1 MEELGLAENAVR
13 QKTSD
18 PVMEVIMLLRQGAT
32 PEELVQGGVPA
43 TVVEQAIAIIN
54 AELKAMEPQ
63 GPDVMADP
71 NAGLAAKLNGG
82 AMPNRSTI
90 I

>member
-1 MEELGLAENAVR
+1 MEGLANSFARKPADE
-13 QKTSD
+13 KI
-18 PVMEVIMLLRQGAT
+18 MEVIMLLKQGAT
-32 PEELVQGGVPA
+32 PEELVQGGGPA
-43 TVVEQAIAIIN
+43 YLIEQAIVIIN
-54 AELKAMEPQ
+54 AEMRAMESQ

-82 AMPNRSTI
+82 VEPNRSTI

>member
-1 MEELGLAENAVR
+1 MEGLANSFARKPADE
-13 QKTSD
+13 KI
-18 PVMEVIMLLRQGAT
+18 MEVIMLLKQGAT
-32 PEELVQGGVPA
+32 PEELVNGGVPA
-43 TVVEQAIAIIN
+43 YLIEQAIAIIN
-54 AELKAMEPQ
+54 AELRAMEPQ

>member
-1 MEELGLAENAVR
+1 MEGLASSFA
-13 QKTSD
+13 KKPSD
-18 PVMEVIMLLRQGAT
+18 EMVMEVIMLLKQGAT
-32 PEELVQGGVPA
+32 PEELVNGGVPA
-43 TVVEQAIAIIN
+43 PLIEQAIAIIK
-54 AELKAMEPQ
+54 AEMRAMESQ
-63 GPDVMADP
+63 DPDVMADP

>member
-1 MEELGLAENAVR
+1 MEGLASSFA
-13 QKTSD
+13 QKPAD
-18 PVMEVIMLLRQGAT
+18 EKVLEVIMLLKQGAT

-43 TVVEQAIAIIN
+43 TLIEQAITIIN
-54 AELKAMEPQ
+54 AELRAMEPQ

>member
-1 MEELGLAENAVR
+1 MEGLANSFA
-13 QKTSD
+13 KKSSD
-18 PVMEVIMLLRQGAT
+18 EMVMEVIMLLKQGAT
-32 PEELVQGGVPA
+32 PEELVNGGVPA
-43 TVVEQAIAIIN
+43 PLIEQAIAIIK
-54 AELKAMEPQ
+54 AEMRAMESQ

-82 AMPNRSTI
+82 VEPNRSTI

>member
-1 MEELGLAENAVR
+1 MEGLASSFA
-13 QKTSD
+13 QKPAD
-18 PVMEVIMLLRQGAT
+18 EKVLEVIMLLKQGAT
-32 PEELVQGGVPA
+32 PEELVNGGVPA
-43 TVVEQAIAIIN
+43 YLIEQAIVIIN
-54 AELKAMEPQ
+54 AELRAIEPQ

>member
-1 MEELGLAENAVR
+1 MEGLASSFA
-13 QKTSD
+13 QKPTD
-18 PVMEVIMLLRQGAT
+18 EKVLEVIMLLKQGAT
-32 PEELVQGGVPA
+32 PEELVNGGVPA
-43 TVVEQAIAIIN
+43 YLIEQAIAIIN
-54 AELKAMEPQ
+54 AEMRAMEPK

>member
-1 MEELGLAENAVR
+1 MEGLANSFAN
-13 QKTSD
+13 KPSD
-18 PVMEVIMLLRQGAT
+18 EKVMEVIMLLKQGAT

-43 TVVEQAIAIIN
+43 ALIEQAIAIIK
-54 AELKAMEPQ
+54 AEMRAMESQ

-82 AMPNRSTI
+82 VEPNRSTI

>member
-1 MEELGLAENAVR
+1 MEGLASSFA
-13 QKTSD
+13 QKPAD
-18 PVMEVIMLLRQGAT
+18 EKVLEVIMLLKQGAT
-32 PEELVQGGVPA
+32 PEELVNGGVPA
-43 TVVEQAIAIIN
+43 YLIEQAITIIN
-54 AELKAMEPQ
+54 AEMRAMEPK

>member
-1 MEELGLAENAVR
+1 MEGLANSFARKPADE
-13 QKTSD
+13 KI
-18 PVMEVIMLLRQGAT
+18 MEVIMLLKQGAT
-32 PEELVQGGVPA
+32 PEELVQGGIPA
-43 TVVEQAIAIIN
+43 AVVEQAIAIIN

-71 NAGLAAKLNGG
+71 NAGLAAMLNGG
-82 AMPNRSTI
+82 AVSNRNTI